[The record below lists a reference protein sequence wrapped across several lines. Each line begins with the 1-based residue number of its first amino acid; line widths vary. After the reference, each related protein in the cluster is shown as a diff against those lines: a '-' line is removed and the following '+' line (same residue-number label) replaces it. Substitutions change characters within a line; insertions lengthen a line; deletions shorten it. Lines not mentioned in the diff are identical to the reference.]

1 MEYISHSELVVLES
15 NHDEQML
22 KMGSYPYYLKQRVL
36 SEFGHLSNADAGDV
50 AAKLAKL
57 GTKAVLLA
65 HLSQENNMPVLA
77 YQTVASIMEEQGVYA
92 NKDMDLM
99 VLERS
104 RVSDIFII

>member
-1 MEYISHSELVVLES
+1 MMS
-15 NHDEQML
+15 
-22 KMGSYPYYLKQRVL
+22 KP
-36 SEFGHLSNADAGDV
+36 
-50 AAKLAKL
+50 
-57 GTKAVLLA
+57 VLLA

>member
-1 MEYISHSELVVLES
+1 
-15 NHDEQML
+15 
-22 KMGSYPYYLKQRVL
+22 
-36 SEFGHLSNADAGDV
+36 
-50 AAKLAKL
+50 
-57 GTKAVLLA
+57 
-65 HLSQENNMPVLA
+65 MPVLA